1 MLIKFEGKAYPLE
14 PQETVLDCLLRHGIP
29 APHACKNGVCHTC
42 MMRALSGEPGT
53 DAQKGLKVSR
63 AAQNYFLPCSC
74 IPNNNLEV
82 VYPDAASLITQ
93 SSVHSIEKL
102 SADIVRLRLQK
113 PDDFS
118 YYAGQF
124 VTLYHPENIG
134 RNYSLASL
142 PGDDFLE
149 FHVRLYPNGKVSQ
162 WIGESLKQGD
172 KMNVSEAIGDC
183 FYLARKMPSDKSKEI
198 SEQPLLLMGT
208 GTGLAPLYGI
218 VRDALSQGH
227 HGPLHLYHGSRSLSG
242 LYLVDYFKKLE
253 AEGKLH
259 YTASLS
265 GQEAPEGMVSG
276 RANELALNDHPKL
289 NGWRVY
295 ICGNPDFVKHAQRA
309 AFLAGASM
317 QDIYRDAFVASSF

>member
-1 MLIKFEGKAYPLE
+1 MLIKFKGNEYPLE
-14 PQETVLDCLLRHGIP
+14 PRETVLDCLVRHGVP

-42 MMRALSGEPGT
+42 MMRAVNGEPGA
-53 DAQKGLKVSR
+53 DSQKNLKVSR

-82 VYPDAASLITQ
+82 VYPDTASLVTQ
-93 SSVHSIEKL
+93 SIVQSIEKL
-102 SADIVRLRLQK
+102 NTNIVRLRLHN

-142 PGDDFLE
+142 PSEDFLE
-149 FHVRLYPNGKVSQ
+149 FHVRPLPNGKVSR
-162 WIGESLKQGD
+162 WIGESLKEGD
-172 KMNVSEAIGDC
+172 KVNVSEAIGDC
-183 FYLARKMPSDKSKEI
+183 FYLAPSNNSEKIADKNG
-198 SEQPLLLMGT
+198 QPLLLMGT
-208 GTGLAPLYGI
+208 GTGLAPLHGI
-218 VRDALSQGH
+218 VHDALSQGH
-227 HGPLHLYHGSRSLSG
+227 HGSLHLYHGSRSLAG
-242 LYLVDYFKKLE
+242 LYLVEYFKDLE
-253 AEGKLH
+253 AKGKLH

-265 GQEAPEGMVSG
+265 GQEAPEGMVNG
-276 RANELALNDHPKL
+276 RANELALNDHPQLK
-289 NGWRVY
+289 GWRVY

-317 QDIYRDAFVASSF
+317 QDIYTDAFVASSL